1 MNVLLMLMQLLVSVV
16 GIVANGLL
24 FGAGFAVGAMLVE
37 KRLHLK

>member
-1 MNVLLMLMQLLVSVV
+1 MMVLGMILQLLVSAV

-37 KRLHLK
+37 KRMQK